1 MITAIS
7 TSESSFCSKNLSPP
21 IFSAQ
26 RKPFRCHSI
35 YRTRLF
41 ICNNFF
47 LLFFPE
53 ETEELYRPRWPI
65 ISSINRCER
74 SRGVARHFSPIKVFT
89 GEEEKKRNKRDE
101 TTPTVV
107 FHPGFGST
115 ALRQKWHLQYSPTTL
130 PSFVRSFYHHSP
142 FPVLIIISYVA
153 REGSCANNKRYI
165 HVCIFGSGP
174 IPILELS
181 TKPEILLRTSLH
193 TEERDQ
199 KSPWRWLRKWNRFS
213 AHIIGS
219 RFDWAPLW
227 E

>member
-1 MITAIS
+1 MKQHQRSCFNVSSWVRIDRIEAKV
-7 TSESSFCSKNLSPP
+7 TSP
-21 IFSAQ
+21 IF
-26 RKPFRCHSI
+26 
-35 YRTRLF
+35 
-41 ICNNFF
+41 
-47 LLFFPE
+47 
-53 ETEELYRPRWPI
+53 
-65 ISSINRCER
+65 
-74 SRGVARHFSPIKVFT
+74 
-89 GEEEKKRNKRDE
+89 
-101 TTPTVV
+101 
-107 FHPGFGST
+107 
-115 ALRQKWHLQYSPTTL
+115 TL
-130 PSFVRSFYHHSP
+130 PSFIRSFYHHSP

-219 RFDWAPLW
+219 RFDWAPL
-227 E
+227 